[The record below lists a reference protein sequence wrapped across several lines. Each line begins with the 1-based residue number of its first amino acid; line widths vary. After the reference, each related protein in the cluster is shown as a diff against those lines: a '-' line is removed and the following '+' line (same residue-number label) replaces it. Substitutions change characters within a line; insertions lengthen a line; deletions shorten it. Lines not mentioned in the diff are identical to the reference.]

1 MAYATSYQ
9 SPRRII
15 HQKEHWD
22 MRNALDNIRIDILYF
37 VQTMQRWS
45 ISMPNKTIYVP
56 DEDLPVFERA
66 QAIAGGSLSATIVQA
81 LRDYIA
87 AQEARER
94 GFHVVELEV
103 GTITSSR
110 KRFTGRLIAEAKE
123 RGQNGDASFTKYA
136 VYLTPKG
143 NLAVYQ
149 RHVQLNDRGAPPKKQ
164 LDVYGSADALQGQIP
179 DELYQKVVQSLQGD
193 TPEVLDI

>member
-87 AQEARER
+87 AQEAR
-94 GFHVVELEV
+94 
-103 GTITSSR
+103 
-110 KRFTGRLIAEAKE
+110 
-123 RGQNGDASFTKYA
+123 
-136 VYLTPKG
+136 
-143 NLAVYQ
+143 
-149 RHVQLNDRGAPPKKQ
+149 
-164 LDVYGSADALQGQIP
+164 
-179 DELYQKVVQSLQGD
+179 
-193 TPEVLDI
+193 